1 MIVPSSNLR
10 GRRAPRHW
18 VASLLCVALVLVVVW
33 AGWVSWQIHHV
44 GESDE
49 ARPVDAIAVFGAA
62 EYEGKPSPVL
72 RARLEHT
79 LQLYQRG
86 IAPLIITLGG
96 EDDMEHSEGG
106 VGRDYLEAHGVPAK
120 AIVPETSSAN
130 TEESV
135 VRLAAIARERNLNTI
150 VVVSDATHLFRIR
163 QLCRAQGLTVYT
175 SPRIA
180 AGGLSRGEK
189 LRRLGHEVLTYT
201 LWKLHI
207 TPASDAG

>member
-1 MIVPSSNLR
+1 
-10 GRRAPRHW
+10 
-18 VASLLCVALVLVVVW
+18 
-33 AGWVSWQIHHV
+33 VSWQIHHV
-44 GESDE
+44 GAEDD
-49 ARPVDAIAVFGAA
+49 ARPADAIAVFGAA
-62 EYEGKPSPVL
+62 EYQGKPSPVL

-120 AIVPETSSAN
+120 AIVPETLSGS

-135 VRLAAIARERNLNTI
+135 TRLAAIAKERNLHTL

-163 QLCRAQGLTVYT
+163 ELCQAQGLTVYT
-175 SPRIA
+175 SPRTETRE
-180 AGGLSRGEK
+180 LSRGEK
-189 LRRLGHEVLTYT
+189 LKRLGHEVLTYT
-201 LWKLHI
+201 LWRLHV
-207 TPASDAG
+207 TSAADAG

>member
-1 MIVPSSNLR
+1 MR
-10 GRRAPRHW
+10 D
-18 VASLLCVALVLVVVW
+18 LLLLLLLMAMLW

-44 GESDE
+44 GAEDD
-49 ARPVDAIAVFGAA
+49 ARPADAIAVFGAA
-62 EYEGKPSPVL
+62 EYQGKPSPVL

-120 AIVPETSSAN
+120 AIVPETLSGS

-135 VRLAAIARERNLNTI
+135 TRLAAIAKERNLHTL

-163 QLCRAQGLTVYT
+163 ELCQAQGLTVYT
-175 SPRIA
+175 SPRTETRE
-180 AGGLSRGEK
+180 LSRGEK
-189 LRRLGHEVLTYT
+189 LKRLGHEVLTYT
-201 LWKLHI
+201 LWRLHV
-207 TPASDAG
+207 TSAADAG